1 MKIYVKIGDNYL
13 LIDDE
18 KDISNIK
25 NDILKEETIN
35 QAMNILETKKLN
47 MEIAKQKNNNYR
59 VLKLGTHPMMK
70 SN

>member
-59 VLKLGTHPMMK
+59 VLKFGTHPMMK